1 VPFYGKVQ
9 HGRYWLDLVLDQ
21 GQSVAMVLSNQYRLT
36 WIGFGLLSSLQ
47 ARQWPQVGWW
57 R

>member
-47 ARQWPQVGWW
+47 ARQWPQVGWC